1 MKKLLNILTAFLSV
15 IGLCAMTLVG
25 FILIYPYIYD
35 KIPSVHS
42 SSAQLS
48 YSDQNPFASSYTVS
62 YPSPETIIPTGNP
75 IPSAFNSPIPASPDD
90 TISPIPVQTEQ
101 TEGEALLSDTF
112 DTSGGISP
120 YYHPSPVVINSDTIS
135 PSSVVANSDIVS
147 PLPATEITANT
158 EIPTDNTYIS
168 QNDSIQDP
176 QISESNT
183 GRTSSENHFNDY
195 YIPEHHNTT
204 DSYVLNTS
212 TLKIHQPSCR
222 DVEKIAPQNYTTSSL
237 PLTDLYAQGYTTC
250 KHCFRDY

>member
-1 MKKLLNILTAFLSV
+1 MKKILNIMTAFLSV

-25 FILIYPYIYD
+25 FILIYPYISD
-35 KIPSVHS
+35 SLPSVQA
-42 SSAQLS
+42 SSAQIS
-48 YSDQNPFASSYTVS
+48 SDQDPFVSSSIAASSS
-62 YPSPETIIPTGNP
+62 EIIIPSTSP
-75 IPSAFNSPIPASPDD
+75 VPSVSTFPSPASPD
-90 TISPIPVQTEQ
+90 ISPLPVQTQQ
-101 TEGEALLSDTF
+101 TEQAALTSDTF
-112 DTSGGISP
+112 DTSAGISP
-120 YYHPSPVVINSDTIS
+120 YYHPSPVVISSD
-135 PSSVVANSDIVS
+135 PVSSSSAVVNGDIVS
-147 PLPATEITANT
+147 LAPVTEITADT
-158 EIPTDNTYIS
+158 GTSPDNTYIS

-183 GRTSSENHFNDY
+183 GRTTSENHFNDY

-237 PLTDLYAQGYTTC
+237 SLTDLYAQGYTTC